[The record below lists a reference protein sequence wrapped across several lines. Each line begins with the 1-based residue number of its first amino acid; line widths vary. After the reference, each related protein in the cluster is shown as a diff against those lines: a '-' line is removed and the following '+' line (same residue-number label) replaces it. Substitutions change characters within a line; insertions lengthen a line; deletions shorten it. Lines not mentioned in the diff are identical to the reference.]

1 MLGLLWEK
9 DELFKPEVRPDAS
22 VEQLHVPLS
31 LVLQPDLLKQ
41 MRDWV
46 QKGKDKAGKPI
57 KELGALSRDDF
68 IEFYRQHT
76 TMNLGGVGKKG

>member
-1 MLGLLWEK
+1 VLGLLWEK
-9 DELFKPEVRPDAS
+9 EELFKPEVRPDAG

-31 LVLQPDLLKQ
+31 LVLNPDLLKQ

-46 QKGKDKAGKPI
+46 QKGKDKSGKPI
-57 KELGALSRDDF
+57 KELGALSRDEF

-76 TMNLGGVGKKG
+76 TLNAGLGKKD